1 MHRIDDSE
9 KEGRKSAL
17 GVLAKL
23 MAERTGKKLA
33 GLKKKPAVSV
43 TEVAATPADPHME
56 PDGDEDDG
64 VCPHCGGALEGP

>member
-17 GVLAKL
+17 EVLKSL

-33 GLKKKPAVSV
+33 GLKKKPDVTITSV
-43 TEVAATPADPHME
+43 EAAPAHVE
-56 PDGDEDDG
+56 PDDDEDGDEHG
-64 VCPHCGGALEGP
+64 VCPHCGESY